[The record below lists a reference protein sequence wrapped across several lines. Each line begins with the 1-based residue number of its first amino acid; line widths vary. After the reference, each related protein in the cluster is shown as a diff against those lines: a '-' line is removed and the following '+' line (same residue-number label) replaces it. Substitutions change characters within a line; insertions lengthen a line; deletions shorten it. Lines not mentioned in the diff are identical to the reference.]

1 MVVLKKRDVMI
12 INIVNSCAAQYL
24 CGNHDIYI
32 FFKKVQKN
40 SNLKNKYYVMY
51 RNNLMC
57 LCGIKVQQKHKIKVS
72 KILISYSLTHP
83 GILLSVSAFY
93 S

>member
-1 MVVLKKRDVMI
+1 MLL
-12 INIVNSCAAQYL
+12 NIFVETM
-24 CGNHDIYI
+24 IYI
-32 FFKKVQKN
+32 YFFQYALIKKVQKN

-51 RNNLMC
+51 INNLMC